1 MRTKPVPPAASLD
14 RLAAVQGALP
24 LVPDSLDDC
33 CQRLQDR
40 AGVPDR
46 ERAQTWLPFLVAL
59 GLANER
65 DGKYYRARSD
75 PEREQLAEQF
85 QANVYGASEMLE
97 AVDGEGA
104 NASTVFEAIR
114 DIAPQWERNR
124 DPTWEQTWRERT
136 ERLLEWAVLFGLLA
150 QDGERYRLTR

>member
-1 MRTKPVPPAASLD
+1 MRRKPVPPAASLD
-14 RLAAVQGALP
+14 RLAEVQAALP
-24 LVPDSLDDC
+24 LVPGAVEDC

-46 ERAQTWLPFLVAL
+46 ERAQTWLPFLAAL

-65 DGKYYRARSD
+65 DEKYYRARND
-75 PEREQLAEQF
+75 PEREQLAQQF

-97 AVDGEGA
+97 AVDGKAA
-104 NASTVFEAIR
+104 NASTVFEATR
-114 DIAPQWERNR
+114 DVVPKWERNR
-124 DPTWEQTWRERT
+124 DPAWEQTWRERT
-136 ERLLEWAVLFGLLA
+136 ERLLEWAAVFGLLE